1 MTALEIIQCSPGMSV
16 QDAGRSGYRRFG
28 VSTAGAMDRRALALA
43 NILVGNQTDTA
54 ALELP
59 LSGATFR
66 IVGGPVLVAAGGPG
80 TTLTLSG
87 QPVPEHTSVQAVGG
101 DTIAVGAP
109 LEGVYSYLAVEGG
122 IKTVPVLGSRSF
134 HRRSGIGGDLLSPG
148 DRLPCHG
155 GSARTPLLFPER
167 IRYDGAED
175 AVRII
180 AGPQA
185 GFFEEQTWSGFLSA
199 RYRISP
205 QSDRMGL
212 RLDGPGLR
220 SAKGHDILSEGVA
233 PGSIQVPGDGHP
245 IVLGRDCQT
254 SGGYPKIA
262 TVISAD
268 LDRLAQIPIG
278 RDVSFRLVSQA
289 DAIDAARRSARWL
302 KALEAA
308 VKSVGANP
316 FDLHSHNLIGGVT
329 KGDDL

>member
-1 MTALEIIQCSPGMSV
+1 MTALEIIQCSPGISV

-28 VSTAGAMDRRALALA
+28 VSTAGAMDRRSLALA
-43 NILVGNQTDTA
+43 NILVGNRADAA

-59 LSGATFR
+59 LSGATFH
-66 IVGGPVLVAAGGPG
+66 IMGGPVLVAACGPG
-80 TTLTLSG
+80 TTLAVSG
-87 QPVPEHTSVQAVGG
+87 QPVPEHTSVLAVGG
-101 DTIAVGAP
+101 DTVTVGAP
-109 LEGVYSYLAVEGG
+109 REGVYSYLAVEGG
-122 IKTVPVLGSRSF
+122 IKTAPVLGSRSF
-134 HRRSGIGGDLLSPG
+134 HRRSGIGGDVLSPG
-148 DRLPCHG
+148 DRLPCD
-155 GSARTPLLFPER
+155 GSSAGAPLSFRESM
-167 IRYDGAED
+167 RYGGAED
-175 AVRII
+175 GIRIV

-185 GFFEEQTWSGFLSA
+185 EFFEEGIWSGFLSA

-205 QSDRMGL
+205 QADRMGL
-212 RLDGPGLR
+212 RLDGPGLK
-220 SAKGHDILSEGVA
+220 SARGHDILSEGVA

-278 RDVSFRLVSQA
+278 GEVNFRLVSHA
-289 DAIDAARRSARWL
+289 DALDAARRSARWRD
-302 KALEAA
+302 ALEAA
-308 VKSVGANP
+308 VKSVGASS